1 MKKTKK
7 YKLSKDQKSKQ
18 ESARVW
24 IETNTLLRQHG
35 FEPGAHFHKEWNTDG
50 KVPVL
55 ELHLL
60 EEDDLTAGFGTVSER
75 RGGSVIDITG
85 WTVKQFFEPHT
96 HIEATYS
103 DGLIEIR
110 GAFADE

>member
-1 MKKTKK
+1 MKKT

-18 ESARVW
+18 EHARVW
-24 IETNTLLRQHG
+24 IETNTALRQAG
-35 FEPGAHFHKEWNTDG
+35 FVPGAHFHKLWNTDA

-60 EEDDLTAGFGTVSER
+60 DEDDLTGGFGTVSER
-75 RGGSVIDITG
+75 RGKSVIDITG

-96 HIEATYS
+96 HVEATYS

-110 GAFADE
+110 GAVVED